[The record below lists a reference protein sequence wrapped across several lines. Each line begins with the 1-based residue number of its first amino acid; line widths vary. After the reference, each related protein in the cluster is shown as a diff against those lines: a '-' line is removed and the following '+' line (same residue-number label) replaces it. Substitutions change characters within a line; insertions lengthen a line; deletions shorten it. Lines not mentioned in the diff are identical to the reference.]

1 MSDPLMLTDEEERR
15 HRFRPFSLNFLR
27 AEGWGGASVDVRW
40 PLPWVRPHV
49 RTYLVAGVFFVIAT
63 SASVAVPRLVATVVD
78 SVLLRPGTAFAPWA
92 WGLGLLI
99 ALKIVCDLIYKWIV
113 TKTGQA
119 MARQLRADVFTRLGQ
134 MPLAFFEANAS
145 GRLISRC
152 VNDVSNLSA
161 LFTPNFFTVIS
172 DSAVIIGST
181 AVMFSLSPW
190 CGLAMLV
197 TIVPMTVYM
206 LNVSQSQMHTSRE
219 MRNVL
224 SRMSAHI
231 GDTMNNLGVLH
242 SQPFASKWERRHA
255 RLQTLYAGHTHRSIF
270 IWGGYSSSHVFVMG
284 IAYALV
290 ILAGVHGLKTGVLTI
305 GGFIA
310 CCTYVTLVFEPFME
324 ISDKLNN
331 LLTALGSVKRLRTLL
346 PHPPAGEAG
355 TGAAGAAPHGDIT
368 MRGLDFAY
376 RPDRPLFRGFDLTL
390 KEGEV
395 TALVGRT
402 GSGKTTLGHL
412 LLGLYPIQ
420 GGEIRWGD
428 EDLLALTPARRAR
441 WIASVSQDL
450 FLFSDTLR
458 ENLRL
463 WRDDVS
469 DEAILER
476 LRRVGLDSKVLALPQ
491 GLETIVKAETLPFSQ
506 GEKQLLLLC
515 RALLQDPHL
524 LVFDEATAS
533 LDQLTEEM
541 WLGHVAELFR
551 NRTTLFIAH
560 RLETLRLAHRVVV
573 LENGRVR
580 HEFTKPVGAPVSE
593 ADING

>member
-1 MSDPLMLTDEEERR
+1 MHDPLTLVDEEERR

-27 AEGWGGASVDVRW
+27 ASGWGGASEDVRW
-40 PLPWVRPHV
+40 PLPWVRPHL
-49 RTYLVAGVFFVIAT
+49 RTYAVAGVFFAIAT

-78 SVLLRPGTAFAPWA
+78 EVLVRPGAAFAPWA
-92 WGLGLLI
+92 WGLALLI
-99 ALKIVCDLIYKWIV
+99 SFKIVCDLIYKWIV
-113 TKTGQA
+113 TKTGQS
-119 MARQLRADVFTRLGQ
+119 MTRQMRADVFTRLGQ
-134 MPLAFFEANAS
+134 MPLAFFDANAS

-161 LFTPNFFTVIS
+161 LFTPNFFTVLS

-190 CGLAMLV
+190 CGLAMVV
-197 TIVPMTVYM
+197 TIGPMTVYM
-206 LNVSQSQMHTSRE
+206 LNVSQSQMHTSRD

-224 SRMSAHI
+224 SRMSSHT

-242 SQPFASKWERRHA
+242 SQPFAGKWERRHGQ
-255 RLQTLYAGHTHRSIF
+255 LQTLYAGLTRRAIF
-270 IWGGYSSSHVFVMG
+270 IWGSYSSTHVFVMG

-290 ILAGVHGLKTGVLTI
+290 ILAGVHGLKSGTLTI

-346 PHPPAGEAG
+346 PHPPAGESGA
-355 TGAAGAAPHGDIT
+355 GAAGAAPRGDIT
-368 MRGLDFAY
+368 LRQLAFGY
-376 RPDRPLFRGFDLTL
+376 RPDRPLFSGFDLTL
-390 KEGEV
+390 KEGQV

-420 GGEIRWGD
+420 GGEIRWGE
-428 EDLLALTPARRAR
+428 EDLLSLPPARRAR

-450 FLFSDTLR
+450 FLFSDALR

-463 WRDDVS
+463 WREDVT
-469 DEAILER
+469 DAAILER
-476 LRRVGLDSKVLALPQ
+476 LNRVGLAEKVLALPQ
-491 GLETIVKAETLPFSQ
+491 GLDTVVKAETLPFSQ

-515 RALLQDPHL
+515 RALLQEPHL

-533 LDQLTEEM
+533 LDQLTEDM

-551 NRTTLFIAH
+551 GRTTLFIAH

-573 LENGRVR
+573 LENGKIRKTFDKLVGVPVR
-580 HEFTKPVGAPVSE
+580 EDDLT
-593 ADING
+593 